1 MTMGRRIEH
10 RGVVESVATGVVMV
24 RTERK
29 TACAECHAKGLCGE
43 QGGERLIRVA
53 TAEAS
58 AFATGDRV
66 IVALENTSMAFSAIL
81 WAYIFPLCILLA
93 VLFLAHA
100 LKFSDGVAALASLG
114 ITALYYVVLYTV
126 RRYFERKIKFTI
138 IKE

>member
-1 MTMGRRIEH
+1 MGRRIEH
-10 RGVVESVATGVVMV
+10 RGIVESVSGGVVMV

-43 QGGERLIRVA
+43 QGGERLIKVT

-58 AFATGDRV
+58 AFAVGDKV
-66 IVALENTSMAFSAIL
+66 IVALENTTMAFSAIL

-93 VLFLAHA
+93 VLFSAHA
-100 LKFSDGVAALASLG
+100 LGFSDGIAALASLG
-114 ITALYYVVLYTV
+114 ATALYYVVLYIM

>member
-1 MTMGRRIEH
+1 MGRRIEH

-43 QGGERLIRVA
+43 QGGERLIKV
-53 TAEAS
+53 TSDEAS
-58 AFATGDRV
+58 AFAAGDKV
-66 IVALENTSMAFSAIL
+66 IVALENTTMAFSAIL
-81 WAYIFPLCILLA
+81 WAYLFPLCILLA
-93 VLFLAHA
+93 VLFSAHA
-100 LKFSDGVAALASLG
+100 IGLSDGVAALSSLG
-114 ITALYYVVLYTV
+114 ATVLYYVVLYIM

>member
-1 MTMGRRIEH
+1 MGRRIEH

-43 QGGERLIRVA
+43 QGGERVIKVA

-58 AFATGDRV
+58 AFEPGDKV
-66 IVALENTSMAFSAIL
+66 IVALENTAMAFSAIL
-81 WAYIFPLCILLA
+81 WAYLFPLCILLA
-93 VLFLAHA
+93 VLFSAHA
-100 LKFSDGVAALASLG
+100 LGFSDGVAALASLG
-114 ITALYYVVLYTV
+114 ATAIYYVVLYIM
-126 RRYFERKIKFTI
+126 RRYFDRKIKFTI

>member
-1 MTMGRRIEH
+1 MGRRIEH

-43 QGGERLIRVA
+43 QGGERLIKV
-53 TAEAS
+53 TSDEAS
-58 AFATGDRV
+58 AFAAGDKV
-66 IVALENTSMAFSAIL
+66 IVALENTTMAFSAIL

-100 LKFSDGVAALASLG
+100 IGLSDGVAALASLG
-114 ITALYYVVLYTV
+114 ATVLYYVVLYIM

>member
-1 MTMGRRIEH
+1 MGRRIEH
-10 RGVVESVATGVVMV
+10 RGVVESVAAGVVMV

>member
-1 MTMGRRIEH
+1 MGRRIEH

-43 QGGERLIRVA
+43 QGGERLIKV
-53 TAEAS
+53 TSDQAS
-58 AFATGDRV
+58 AFAAGDKV
-66 IVALENTSMAFSAIL
+66 IVALENTTMAFSAIL
-81 WAYIFPLCILLA
+81 WAYLFPLCILLA
-93 VLFLAHA
+93 VLFSAHA
-100 LKFSDGVAALASLG
+100 IGLSDGVAALSSLG
-114 ITALYYVVLYTV
+114 ATALYYVVLYIM

>member
-1 MTMGRRIEH
+1 MGRRIEH

-43 QGGERLIRVA
+43 QGGERLIKV
-53 TAEAS
+53 TSDEAS
-58 AFATGDRV
+58 AFAAGDKV
-66 IVALENTSMAFSAIL
+66 IVALENTTMAFSAIL
-81 WAYIFPLCILLA
+81 WAYLFPLCILLA

-100 LKFSDGVAALASLG
+100 IGLSDGVAALASLG
-114 ITALYYVVLYTV
+114 ATVLYYVVLYIM

>member
-1 MTMGRRIEH
+1 MGRRIEH

-43 QGGERLIRVA
+43 QGGERVIKVA

-58 AFATGDRV
+58 AFEPGDKV
-66 IVALENTSMAFSAIL
+66 IVALENTTMAFSAIL
-81 WAYIFPLCILLA
+81 WAYLFPLCILLA
-93 VLFLAHA
+93 VLFSAHA
-100 LKFSDGVAALASLG
+100 LGFSDGVAALASLG
-114 ITALYYVVLYTV
+114 ATAIYYVALYIM
-126 RRYFERKIKFTI
+126 RRYFDRKIKFTI